1 MRNPWVVIRKPIVT
15 ERSMANQQKNVYTF
29 VVEKSANKHE
39 IKHAIEEAFKAN
51 KVKVKHVRTLVVKG
65 KPKRMKNML
74 LEGRRK
80 DWKKAYVTLKEGR
93 LDII

>member
-1 MRNPWVVIRKPIVT
+1 MRSPFIVIRKPIVT

-29 VVEKSANKHE
+29 VVDMHANKSE
-39 IKHAIEEAFKAN
+39 IKRAVEEAFKGQ
-51 KVKVKHVRTLVVKG
+51 KVKVKSVRTLVVKG